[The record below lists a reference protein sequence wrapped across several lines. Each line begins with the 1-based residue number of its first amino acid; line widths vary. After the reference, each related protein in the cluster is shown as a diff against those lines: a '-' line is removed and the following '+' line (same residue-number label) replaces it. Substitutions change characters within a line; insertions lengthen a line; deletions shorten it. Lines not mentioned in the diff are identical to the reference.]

1 MPKKEAPLE
10 YLENY
15 LPAGASEKLLEY
27 LHRYKVHLTITRSRK
42 SILGDYR
49 HATGTDHHRISVN
62 GSLNKYAFL
71 ITLIHEI
78 GHLITFQQYG
88 NRVLSH
94 GKEWKLAYRRV
105 LEDFLRLK
113 LFPQDLHQ
121 TLLKSLHD
129 LPASSC
135 SDLSLTRALKKY
147 DATGDKIVLVE
158 NIREGDL
165 FKTADG
171 KIYRRGRQI
180 RKRIE
185 CTELRSGKL
194 YLFSPVYE
202 AEPVNGSFRNQ

>member
-15 LPAGASEKLLEY
+15 LPAGSAEKLLEY
-27 LHRYKVHLTITRSRK
+27 LHRYKVHLTITRTRK

-49 HATGTDHHRISVN
+49 HATGTDNHRISVN
-62 GSLNKYAFL
+62 GNLNKYAFL

-88 NRVLSH
+88 NRVNAH
-94 GKEWKLAYRRV
+94 GKEWKHSYRIV
-105 LEDFLRLK
+105 LEDFLHLK
-113 LFPQDLHQ
+113 LFPVDIHQ
-121 TLLKSLHD
+121 TLVKSLHN

-135 SDLSLTRALKKY
+135 SDVNLTRVLKNY
-147 DATGDKIVLVE
+147 DAKDKNVLVE
-158 NIREGDL
+158 SIKPGAH
-165 FKTADG
+165 FKTDDG
-171 KIYRRGRQI
+171 RLFLRGRQV

-185 CTELRSGKL
+185 CTDTRSGKL

-202 AEPVNGSFRNQ
+202 VEPVDK

>member
-1 MPKKEAPLE
+1 MPKKEAPLG
-10 YLENY
+10 YLDKF
-15 LPAGASEKLLEY
+15 LPAGAAEKLLEY

-49 HATGTDHHRISVN
+49 HATHTDHHRISVN

-71 ITLIHEI
+71 LTIIHEI
-78 GHLITFQQYG
+78 GHLITYQQYG
-88 NRVLSH
+88 NRVYSH
-94 GKEWKLAYRRV
+94 GKEWKLAYRNV

-113 LFPQDLHQ
+113 IFPPDVHQ

-135 SDLSLTRALKKY
+135 SDANLTRVLKNY
-147 DATGDKIVLVE
+147 DAGDKIVLVE
-158 NIREGDL
+158 DIREGAH
-165 FKTADG
+165 FKTSDG
-171 KIYRRGRQI
+171 KLYKRGRQI

-202 AEPVNGSFRNQ
+202 VEPVNR

>member
-1 MPKKEAPLE
+1 MPKKEAPLG
-10 YLENY
+10 YLDKF
-15 LPAGASEKLLEY
+15 LPAGAAEKLLEY
-27 LHRYKVHLTITRSRK
+27 LHKYKVHLTITRSRK

-49 HATGTDHHRISVN
+49 HATSTDHHRISVN

-71 ITLIHEI
+71 LTIIHEI
-78 GHLITFQQYG
+78 GHLITYQQYG
-88 NRVLSH
+88 NRVYSH
-94 GKEWKLAYRRV
+94 GKEWKLAYRNV

-113 LFPQDLHQ
+113 LFPPDIHQ

-135 SDLSLTRALKKY
+135 SDANLTRVLKNY
-147 DATGDKIVLVE
+147 DEGDKIVLVE
-158 NIREGDL
+158 DISEGAH

-171 KIYRRGRQI
+171 KLYKRGRQI

-202 AEPVNGSFRNQ
+202 VEPVNR

>member
-15 LPAGASEKLLEY
+15 LPAGASAKLMEY

-49 HATGTDHHRISVN
+49 HATGRDHHRISVN

-88 NRVLSH
+88 NGVNSH
-94 GKEWKLAYRRV
+94 GKEWKMAYRGV
-105 LEDFLRLK
+105 LEDFIRLK
-113 LFPQDLHQ
+113 LFPHDLHNA
-121 TLLKSLHD
+121 LLKSLHD

-135 SDLSLTRALKKY
+135 SDVNLTRVLKNY
-147 DATGDKIVLVE
+147 DVKNKTVLVE
-158 NIREGDL
+158 DLREGTH
-165 FKTADG
+165 FKTSDG
-171 KIYRRGRQI
+171 KLYKRGRQI

-185 CTELRSGKL
+185 CMELRSGKL

-202 AEPVNGSFRNQ
+202 VEPVIK

>member
-10 YLENY
+10 HLNNY

-27 LHRYKVHLTITRSRK
+27 LHRYKVHLTITRSRR

-78 GHLITFQQYG
+78 GHLITFLQYG
-88 NRVLSH
+88 NTVNSH
-94 GKEWKLAYRRV
+94 GKEWKLAYRGV
-105 LEDFLRLK
+105 LEDFMRLK
-113 LFPQDLHQ
+113 LFPADLNQ
-121 TLLKSLHD
+121 ALLKSLHD

-135 SDLSLTRALKKY
+135 SDVHLTRALKNY
-147 DATGDKIVLVE
+147 DLRDKTFLVE
-158 NIREGDL
+158 DIAEGTR

-171 KIYRRGRQI
+171 RIFKRGRQI

-185 CTELRSGKL
+185 GTELRTGKL

-202 AEPVNGSFRNQ
+202 VEPLNN

>member
-42 SILGDYR
+42 SIMGDYR
-49 HATGTDHHRISVN
+49 HATGTDNHRISVN

-71 ITLIHEI
+71 ITIIHEI
-78 GHLITFQQYG
+78 GHLVTYQQYG
-88 NRVLSH
+88 NRVNAH
-94 GKEWKLAYRRV
+94 GKEWKLAYRAV
-105 LEDFLRLK
+105 LEDFIRLK
-113 LFPQDLHQ
+113 LFPADLHQ
-121 TLLKSLHD
+121 ALLKSLHD

-135 SDLSLTRALKKY
+135 SDIHLTRVLKNY
-147 DATGDKIVLVE
+147 DARNKTVLVE
-158 NIREGDL
+158 DLKEGNH
-165 FKTADG
+165 FKTDDG
-171 KIYRRGRQI
+171 RLFTRGRQI

-185 CTELRSGKL
+185 CTDLRSGKL

-202 AEPVNGSFRNQ
+202 VVPVNK

>member
-10 YLENY
+10 YLDKY
-15 LPAGASEKLLEY
+15 LPPGASGKLLEY
-27 LHRYKVHLTITRSRK
+27 LHRYKVHLTITKTRK

-49 HATGTDHHRISVN
+49 HATGTDNHRISVN

-78 GHLITFQQYG
+78 GHLITYQQYG
-88 NRVLSH
+88 NRVNAH
-94 GKEWKLAYRRV
+94 GKEWKLAYRAV

-113 LFPQDLHQ
+113 LFPADLHQ
-121 TLLKSLHD
+121 TLLKSLHN

-135 SDLSLTRALKKY
+135 SDVSLTRVLKNY
-147 DATGDKIVLVE
+147 DAPDKTVLVE
-158 NIREGDL
+158 SIPVGRL
-165 FKTADG
+165 FKTEDG
-171 KIYRRGRQI
+171 KIFKRGKQI

-185 CTELRSGKL
+185 CMEPRTGKL

-202 AEPVNGSFRNQ
+202 VEPLDHEFRTQ

>member
-15 LPAGASEKLLEY
+15 LPAGASGKLLEY

-49 HATGTDHHRISVN
+49 HATGRDHHRISVN

-88 NRVLSH
+88 NRVNSH
-94 GKEWKLAYRRV
+94 GKEWKMAYRGV
-105 LEDFLRLK
+105 LEDFIRLK
-113 LFPQDLHQ
+113 LFPPDLQ
-121 TLLKSLHD
+121 NALLKSLHD

-135 SDLSLTRALKKY
+135 SDVNLTRVLKNY
-147 DATGDKIVLVE
+147 DAKNKTVLVE
-158 NIREGDL
+158 DLREGTH
-165 FKTADG
+165 FKTSDG
-171 KIYRRGRQI
+171 KLYKRGRQI

-185 CTELRSGKL
+185 CMALRSGKL

-202 AEPVNGSFRNQ
+202 VEPVIK

>member
-10 YLENY
+10 YLDKY
-15 LPAGASEKLLEY
+15 LPPGASEKLLEY
-27 LHRYKVHLTITRSRK
+27 LHRYKVHLTITKTRK

-49 HATGTDHHRISVN
+49 HATGTDNHRISVN

-78 GHLITFQQYG
+78 GHLITYQQYG
-88 NRVLSH
+88 NRVNAH
-94 GKEWKLAYRRV
+94 GKEWKLAYRNV

-113 LFPQDLHQ
+113 LFPPDLHQ
-121 TLLKSLHD
+121 TLLKSLHN

-135 SDLSLTRALKKY
+135 SDVSLTRVLKNY
-147 DATGDKIVLVE
+147 DAPDKTVLVE
-158 NIREGDL
+158 SIPVGRL
-165 FKTADG
+165 FKTEDG
-171 KIYRRGRQI
+171 KIFKRGKQI

-185 CTELRSGKL
+185 CIEPRSGKL

-202 AEPVNGSFRNQ
+202 VEPMDHEFRIQ

>member
-10 YLENY
+10 YLDNY
-15 LPAGASEKLLEY
+15 LPAGSSGKLLEY

-42 SILGDYR
+42 SVLGDYR

-88 NRVLSH
+88 NRVYSH
-94 GKEWKLAYRRV
+94 GKEWKLAYRGV
-105 LEDFLRLK
+105 LEDFIHLK
-113 LFPQDLHQ
+113 LFPPDIHQ
-121 TLLKSLHD
+121 ALLKSLHN
-129 LPASSC
+129 LPASNC
-135 SDLSLTRALKKY
+135 SDINLTRVLKNY
-147 DATGDKIVLVE
+147 DAKNKTVLVE
-158 NIREGDL
+158 DLYEGTH
-165 FKTADG
+165 FKTSDG
-171 KIYRRGRQI
+171 KLYKRGRRL

-185 CTELRSGKL
+185 CVELLSGRL

-202 AEPVNGSFRNQ
+202 VEPVIK

>member
-10 YLENY
+10 YLDKY
-15 LPAGASEKLLEY
+15 LPPGASEKLLEY
-27 LHRYKVHLTITRSRK
+27 LHRYKVHLTITRTRK

-49 HATGTDHHRISVN
+49 HATGTDNHRISVN

-78 GHLITFQQYG
+78 GHLITYQQYG
-88 NRVLSH
+88 NRVNAH
-94 GKEWKLAYRRV
+94 GKEWKLAYRAV

-113 LFPQDLHQ
+113 LFPADLHQ
-121 TLLKSLHD
+121 TLLKSLHN

-135 SDLSLTRALKKY
+135 SDVNLTRVLKNY
-147 DATGDKIVLVE
+147 DAPDKTVLVE
-158 NIREGDL
+158 SIPVGRL
-165 FKTADG
+165 FKTEDG
-171 KIYRRGRQI
+171 KIFKRGKQI

-185 CTELRSGKL
+185 CMEPRSGKL

-202 AEPVNGSFRNQ
+202 VEPVDHEFRIQ

>member
-15 LPAGASEKLLEY
+15 LPAGSSEKLLEY

-62 GSLNKYAFL
+62 GSLNKFAFL
-71 ITLIHEI
+71 LTLIHEI
-78 GHLITFQQYG
+78 GHLITYQQYG
-88 NRVLSH
+88 NRVYSH
-94 GKEWKLAYRRV
+94 GKEWKLAYRGV
-105 LEDFLRLK
+105 LEDFMRLK
-113 LFPQDLHQ
+113 LFPTDLQQ

-135 SDLSLTRALKKY
+135 SDANLTRVLKNY
-147 DATGDKIVLVE
+147 DGKDRTVLVE
-158 NIREGDL
+158 DIREGTL

-171 KIYRRGRQI
+171 RLYKRGRQI

-185 CTELRSGKL
+185 CVELRTGKL

-202 AEPVNGSFRNQ
+202 VEPVDK

>member
-15 LPAGASEKLLEY
+15 LPAGASGKLLEY

-49 HATGTDHHRISVN
+49 HATGRDHHRISVN

-88 NRVLSH
+88 NRVNSH
-94 GKEWKLAYRRV
+94 GKEWKMAYRGV
-105 LEDFLRLK
+105 LEDFIRLK
-113 LFPQDLHQ
+113 LFPTDLHNV
-121 TLLKSLHD
+121 LLKSLHD

-135 SDLSLTRALKKY
+135 SDVNLTRVLKNY
-147 DATGDKIVLVE
+147 DAKNKTVLVE
-158 NIREGDL
+158 DLREGTH
-165 FKTADG
+165 FKTSDG
-171 KIYRRGRQI
+171 KLYKRGRQI

-185 CTELRSGKL
+185 CMELRSGKL

-202 AEPVNGSFRNQ
+202 VEPVIK

>member
-1 MPKKEAPLE
+1 MPKKEAPLK

-15 LPAGASEKLLEY
+15 LPAGSSEKLLEY

-49 HATGTDHHRISVN
+49 HATGTDNHRISVN

-78 GHLITFQQYG
+78 GHLITFQQHG
-88 NRVLSH
+88 NRVYSH
-94 GKEWKLAYRRV
+94 GKEWKTTYRGV
-105 LEDFLRLK
+105 LEDFMRLK
-113 LFPQDLHQ
+113 LFPPDLHQ
-121 TLLKSLHD
+121 ILLKSLHD

-135 SDLSLTRALKKY
+135 SDANLTRALKKY
-147 DATGDKIVLVE
+147 DAGNKTILVE
-158 NIREGDL
+158 DISEGAH

-171 KIYRRGRQI
+171 RLFKRGRQI

-185 CTELRSGKL
+185 CVDLSSGKL

-202 AEPVNGSFRNQ
+202 VEPVSK

>member
-15 LPAGASEKLLEY
+15 LPAGSAEKLLEY
-27 LHRYKVHLTITRSRK
+27 LHRYIVHLTITRTRK

-49 HATGTDHHRISVN
+49 HATGTDNHRISVN
-62 GSLNKYAFL
+62 GNLNKYAFL

-88 NRVLSH
+88 NRVNAH
-94 GKEWKLAYRRV
+94 GKEWKQSYRMV
-105 LEDFLRLK
+105 LEDFLQLK
-113 LFPQDLHQ
+113 LFPADIHQ
-121 TLLKSLHD
+121 TLVKSLHN

-135 SDLSLTRALKKY
+135 SDVNLTRVLKNY
-147 DATGDKIVLVE
+147 DAKDKTVLVE
-158 NIREGDL
+158 NIKVGTH
-165 FKTADG
+165 FKTDDG
-171 KIYRRGRQI
+171 RLFIRGRQI

-185 CTELRSGKL
+185 CTDTHSGKL

-202 AEPVNGSFRNQ
+202 VEPVNK

>member
-10 YLENY
+10 YLDRY

-78 GHLITFQQYG
+78 GHLITFLQYG
-88 NRVLSH
+88 NSVNSH
-94 GKEWKLAYRRV
+94 GREWKLAYRGI
-105 LEDFLRLK
+105 LEDFMQLN
-113 LFPQDLHQ
+113 LFPADLNQ
-121 TLLKSLHD
+121 ALLKSLHN

-135 SDLSLTRALKKY
+135 SDVHLTRVLKNY
-147 DATGDKIVLVE
+147 DADKRSVLVE
-158 NIREGDL
+158 DISEGTQ

-171 KIYRRGRQI
+171 RIFKRGKQI

-185 CTELRSGKL
+185 GMDIQSGKL

-202 AEPVNGSFRNQ
+202 VLPVSK

>member
-10 YLENY
+10 YLDNY
-15 LPAGASEKLLEY
+15 LPSGASEKLLEY

-49 HATGTDHHRISVN
+49 HATGKDHHRISVN

-78 GHLITFQQYG
+78 GHLITYQQYG
-88 NRVLSH
+88 NSVNSH
-94 GKEWKLAYRRV
+94 GKEWKLAYRDV
-105 LEDFLRLK
+105 LEDFIRMK
-113 LFPQDLHQ
+113 LFPPDLHHA
-121 TLLKSLHD
+121 LVKSLHN

-135 SDLSLTRALKKY
+135 SDINLTRVLKNY
-147 DATGDKIVLVE
+147 DSKNKTLLVE
-158 NIREGDL
+158 DLKEGVL
-165 FKTADG
+165 FKTSDG
-171 KIYRRGRQI
+171 KIFKRGKQI

-185 CTELRSGKL
+185 CIEIRSGKL

-202 AEPVNGSFRNQ
+202 VEVVVI

>member
-15 LPAGASEKLLEY
+15 LPAGSAEKLLEY
-27 LHRYKVHLTITRSRK
+27 LHRYKVHLTITRTRK

-62 GSLNKYAFL
+62 GNLNKYAFL

-88 NRVLSH
+88 NRVNAH
-94 GKEWKLAYRRV
+94 GREWKQSYRIV
-105 LEDFLRLK
+105 LEDFLKMK
-113 LFPQDLHQ
+113 LFPEDIHQ
-121 TLLKSLHD
+121 TLVKSLHN

-135 SDLSLTRALKKY
+135 SDVNLTRVLKNY
-147 DATGDKIVLVE
+147 DAKDKTVLVE
-158 NIREGDL
+158 SIKPGSH
-165 FKTADG
+165 FKTEDG
-171 KIYRRGRQI
+171 RLFLRGRQI

-185 CTELRSGKL
+185 CTDTRSGKL

-202 AEPVNGSFRNQ
+202 VEPVDK

>member
-10 YLENY
+10 YLDNY
-15 LPAGASEKLLEY
+15 LPAGASPKIMEY

-49 HATGTDHHRISVN
+49 HASGSDHHRISVN

-71 ITLIHEI
+71 ITLIHEL

-88 NRVLSH
+88 NTVYSH
-94 GKEWKLAYRRV
+94 GKEWKLAYRNI
-105 LEDFLRLK
+105 LEDFMRLK
-113 LFPQDLHQ
+113 LFPPDLQ
-121 TLLKSLHD
+121 QILLKSLHD

-135 SDLSLTRALKKY
+135 SDLNLTRGLKKY
-147 DATGDKIVLVE
+147 DALNKSLLVE
-158 NIREGDL
+158 DIAEGVL

-171 KIYRRGRQI
+171 RIFKRGRQI

-185 CTELRSGKL
+185 GMELRSGKL

-202 AEPVNGSFRNQ
+202 VELLAD

>member
-15 LPAGASEKLLEY
+15 LPAGASGKLFEY
-27 LHRYKVHLTITRSRK
+27 LHRYKVHLTITRTRK
-42 SILGDYR
+42 TILGDYR
-49 HATGTDHHRISVN
+49 HATGTSHHRISVN
-62 GSLNKYAFL
+62 GSLNQYAFL
-71 ITLIHEI
+71 ITIIHEI

-88 NRVLSH
+88 NRVYSH
-94 GKEWKLAYRRV
+94 GKEWKQAYRAV
-105 LEDFLRLK
+105 LEDFMGLK
-113 LFPQDLHQ
+113 LFPPDLHH

-135 SDLSLTRALKKY
+135 SDINLTRVLKNY
-147 DATGDKIVLVE
+147 DQRDKTLLVE
-158 NIREGDL
+158 NIMEGAQ

-171 KIYRRGRQI
+171 RLFRRGRQI

-185 CTELRSGKL
+185 CAELRSGKL

-202 AEPVNGSFRNQ
+202 VLPVGHSFRSQ

>member
-10 YLENY
+10 YLSNY
-15 LPAGASEKLLEY
+15 LPGGATEKLLEY

-49 HATGTDHHRISVN
+49 HATGSDNHRISVN

-78 GHLITFQQYG
+78 GHLITYQQYG
-88 NRVLSH
+88 NRVNAH
-94 GKEWKLAYRRV
+94 GKEWKLAYRGV

-113 LFPQDLHQ
+113 LFPQDLHHA
-121 TLLKSLHD
+121 LMKSLHD

-135 SDLSLTRALKKY
+135 SDINLTRVLKNY
-147 DATGDKIVLVE
+147 DGKNKSILIEDIPF
-158 NIREGDL
+158 GSH
-165 FKTADG
+165 FKTSDG
-171 KIYRRGRQI
+171 KVFKRGRQI

-185 CTELRSGKL
+185 GTDLQSGKL

-202 AEPVNGSFRNQ
+202 VESVIK